1 MKKVLSAIALSLSLA
16 LATGCATTTTSAPV
30 AAKPASYERA
40 GFVTRMQDGRLWV
53 FKEGASELKNYDAH
67 GELAVHIVRP
77 AAGPGGIT
85 LKAPDA
91 ETADAYMATWK

>member
-1 MKKVLSAIALSLSLA
+1 MKKVLSAIALSLTLA
-16 LATGCATTTTSAPV
+16 LATGCATATTSAP
-30 AAKPASYERA
+30 AAGNPAGYERA

-53 FKEGASELKNYDAH
+53 FKEDSAELKKFDAH
-67 GELAVHIVRP
+67 GELAVHVVLP

-91 ETADAYMATWK
+91 ETAAAYMATWK